1 MQRMPGRRTP
11 RFVASLLTLGLCSAL
26 GACSSSSGGSSYSQ
40 YFKVVREAWR
50 AQFSDGAVTREQAA
64 SVAFASMGWR
74 LDGSA
79 EHLIVLA
86 TDTGGEQLW
95 TSAERIV
102 LVTRDGRIL
111 RTVGLPKDLA
121 ATTADPTR
129 NQSPAA
135 ALAGPLQT
143 SRQQDF
149 PDMNHYAVTIHCRA
163 FSRGPDPITILG
175 ASIATTRVEESC
187 AAQGLDWR
195 FTDTFWIDPQSGL
208 SWKTIQHIH
217 PGGTVIQTE
226 IFRPPG

>member
-1 MQRMPGRRTP
+1 MIQRRPGRKPP
-11 RFVASLLTLGLCSAL
+11 RFAASIVILGLCGGL
-26 GACSSSSGGSSYSQ
+26 GACSSSGSGYGE
-40 YFKVVREAWR
+40 YFHVVHEAWK
-50 AQFSDGAVTREQAA
+50 AGFGDGAITRDQAA
-64 SVAFASMGWR
+64 SVAYASMGWR
-74 LDGSA
+74 LNGGA

-95 TSAERIV
+95 TSAEHIV

-121 ATTADPTR
+121 ATTADPAR

-135 ALAGPLQT
+135 ALQGPLQT

-149 PDMNHYAVTIHCRA
+149 PDMNHYGVAIRCRA
-163 FSRGPDPITILG
+163 VSRGPESITILG
-175 ASIATTRVEESC
+175 AAIATLRVEENC

-195 FTDTFWIDPQSGL
+195 FTDSFWVDPQSGFV
-208 SWKTIQHIH
+208 WKTIQHIH
-217 PGGTVIQTE
+217 PGGNVIQTE